1 MTTIAVVGAT
11 GQVGSA
17 MRRLLFERGFSGAN
31 ARFLA
36 SSRSAGSVLPW
47 GDKEIMVED
56 VATANLDDIDLALF
70 SAGAAA
76 SRVQAPRF
84 TKAGAYV
91 VDNSS
96 AWRMDPKVPLV
107 VSEVNPEALDSIPK
121 RIVAN
126 PNCTTMAAM
135 PVMKVLHDEADLK
148 RMVISTYQAT
158 SGSGLKGVDELDL
171 QIRAAASDA
180 PALTHDGKA
189 VAFPEPNLYV
199 APIAFNVIPLA
210 GNLVEDGLNET
221 TEEQK
226 LRSESRKILGIPDL
240 LVSGTCVRVPVY
252 TGHSLSINAEF
263 STPIAPARAYELLEN
278 APGVRVVEVP
288 TPLEV
293 AGVDEVLVGRIRVD
307 EGASDG
313 RGLAFFVSSDNLLKG
328 AALNA
333 VDIARLLAPTLG
345 IELAKD

>member
-1 MTTIAVVGAT
+1 MSTVAVVGAT

-17 MRRLLFERGFSGAN
+17 MRRLLFERGFSGAEV
-31 ARFLA
+31 RFLA
-36 SSRSAGSVLPW
+36 SSRSAGSTLPW
-47 GDKEIMVED
+47 GDKEVVVED
-56 VATANLDDIDLALF
+56 VATADLKGIDLALF
-70 SAGAAA
+70 SAGGET
-76 SRVQAPRF
+76 SRTQAPRF
-84 TKAGAYV
+84 AEAGAHV

-96 AWRMDPKVPLV
+96 AWRMDPEVPLV
-107 VSEVNPEALDSIPK
+107 VSEVNPEALDDIPK
-121 RIVAN
+121 GIVAN

-135 PVMKVLHDEADLK
+135 PVMKVLHDEAGLK

-158 SGSGLKGVDELDL
+158 SGSGLKGVDELDR
-171 QIRAAASDA
+171 QMKASVADA
-180 PALTHDGKA
+180 PALTHDGRA
-189 VAFPEPNLYV
+189 VEFPEPSIYV

-226 LRSESRKILGIPDL
+226 LRFESRKILGIPSL

-263 STPIAPARAYELLEN
+263 AQPISPTRAYEVLGD

-288 TPLEV
+288 TPLDV
-293 AGVDEVLVGRIRVD
+293 AGADEVLVGRIRSD
-307 EGASDG
+307 EGVPDG
-313 RGLAFFVSSDNLLKG
+313 QGLALFVSSDNLRKG

-333 VDIARLLAPTLG
+333 VDIARLLAPKLG
-345 IELAKD
+345 VELADA